1 MTDRHIFEFVEGQ
14 WQLSDLREIS
24 NENGCLPRNLV
35 QQTHTILTGTYILQ
49 VSFVIFL
56 IIVHIFYLR
65 DPNIICRSSGMSIGR
80 QDV

>member
-35 QQTHTILTGTYILQ
+35 QQAHIVLTGTYILQ
-49 VSFVIFL
+49 VSFTVLPIL
-56 IIVHIFYLR
+56 VRISYLR
-65 DPNIICRSSGMSIGR
+65 DPNITYADRP
-80 QDV
+80 V

>member
-1 MTDRHIFEFVEGQ
+1 MTDKHIFEFVEGQ

-35 QQTHTILTGTYILQ
+35 QQAHTILTGTYILQ
-49 VSFVIFL
+49 VSFVVFL

-65 DPNIICRSSGMSIGR
+65 DSNIICRSSGMSIGR
-80 QDV
+80 QNV

>member
-35 QQTHTILTGTYILQ
+35 QQAHTVLTGTYILQ
-49 VSFVIFL
+49 VSFIVLPIL
-56 IIVHIFYLR
+56 VHISYLR
-65 DPNIICRSSGMSIGR
+65 DPNIIYADRP
-80 QDV
+80 V